1 MRGECRPFSLEDIKA
16 YLLILKRKKTKS
28 GKVIVRQAYQLLEK
42 KKSKAENGLS
52 LALRALKRKVC
63 T

>member
-1 MRGECRPFSLEDIKA
+1 MRGECHPFSLEDIKA

-42 KKSKAENGLS
+42 KKEVK
-52 LALRALKRKVC
+52 LKMAYH
-63 T
+63 